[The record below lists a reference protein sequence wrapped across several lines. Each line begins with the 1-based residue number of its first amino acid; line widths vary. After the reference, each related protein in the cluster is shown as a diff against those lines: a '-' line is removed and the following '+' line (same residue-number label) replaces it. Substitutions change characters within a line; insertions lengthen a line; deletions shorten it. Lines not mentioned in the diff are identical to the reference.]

1 MRLQANMNALMP
13 FGRAYNFSDL
23 TKTLQT
29 IISVLNANNFSYAI
43 GGSIAL
49 GVYTRPKNTADI
61 NIFMMADEKEE
72 AHKKLIK
79 TGFKIIEKSPIQFV
93 ISKKGFDF
101 KFLSSSAHPEIA
113 GIVNSNKAKIF
124 NIKNIRVFPPEYLAY
139 ILACSVATSN
149 KRHHRVSL
157 HNLLNSKHID
167 TDLLKKMIASNKDN
181 HLLGTV
187 NAILEGLKSYEIGK
201 EYKVDYETFIQIK
214 MDIKLAQDLL
224 NDENKG
230 EI

>member
-93 ISKKGFDF
+93 ISKKR
-101 KFLSSSAHPEIA
+101 I
-113 GIVNSNKAKIF
+113 
-124 NIKNIRVFPPEYLAY
+124 
-139 ILACSVATSN
+139 
-149 KRHHRVSL
+149 
-157 HNLLNSKHID
+157 
-167 TDLLKKMIASNKDN
+167 
-181 HLLGTV
+181 
-187 NAILEGLKSYEIGK
+187 
-201 EYKVDYETFIQIK
+201 
-214 MDIKLAQDLL
+214 
-224 NDENKG
+224 
-230 EI
+230 